1 MTDELQ
7 AAAALTTAQLEQ
19 AIEIV
24 EGELGVDASNQR
36 ESLIGAVLIT
46 LAENYR
52 RLPALPPSTCTDRV
66 DTMSSISR

>member
-24 EGELGVDASNQR
+24 EDAFGSD
-36 ESLIGAVLIT
+36 L
-46 LAENYR
+46 ENNRWRTKLEGKLQNHRYGSFSR
-52 RLPALPPSTCTDRV
+52 RHGLL
-66 DTMSSISR
+66 